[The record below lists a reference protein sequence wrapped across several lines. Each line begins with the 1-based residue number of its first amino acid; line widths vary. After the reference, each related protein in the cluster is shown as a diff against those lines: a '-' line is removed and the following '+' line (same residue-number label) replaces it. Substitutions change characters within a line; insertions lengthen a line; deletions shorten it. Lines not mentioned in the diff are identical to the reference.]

1 MIQQI
6 LDFLF
11 EQPEFPSPHDDYVV
25 NVIVREPVLIHVFF
39 KNGVNYFVKVAKKP
53 SDAGLRLHRE
63 FVLDETVEQKNVPS
77 SLQRIGREYDASVV
91 CSEWYPDLVPAPIL
105 FRESDHHVVL
115 VTQGIKH
122 SVVNLDA
129 ILQAKPD
136 FRRPIQHF
144 LIGKERMMRAGE
156 GEPHDQVL
164 VFEQALSYLPPHLL
178 ESIKKIRQ
186 AHDWDTMLARLPAIP
201 QHGDL
206 AVNNIGL
213 THAGFVLF
221 DWEDY
226 AYTKLPGFDLCI
238 LLVSGCGFDAEK
250 LTALIDNDSHQAGD
264 DSFLQPIMAGLN
276 VSVSQLHDLMLIQ
289 LVIFH
294 QLKCHYGYSAK
305 IIATTI
311 NMLAQLIKGRL

>member
-11 EQPEFPSPHDDYVV
+11 EQPEFPSPHDGYVV
-25 NVIVREPVLIHVFF
+25 NVIVREPVLIHVFL
-39 KNGVNYFVKVAKKP
+39 KNGVNYFVKAAKKP
-53 SDAGLRLHRE
+53 SDAGFRLHRE
-63 FVLDETVEQKNVPS
+63 FVLDETVKQKNVPS
-77 SLQRIGREYDASVV
+77 SLQRIGREYDALVV
-91 CSEWYPDLVPAPIL
+91 CSKWYPDLVPAPIF
-105 FRESDHHVVL
+105 FRASDHHVVL

-122 SVVNLDA
+122 SVVNLDT
-129 ILQAKPD
+129 ILQAKLD
-136 FRRPIQHF
+136 FRRRIQHF
-144 LIGKERMMRAGE
+144 LIGKERMLCAD
-156 GEPHDQVL
+156 EPHDQVL
-164 VFEQALSYLPPHLL
+164 VFEQALSYLPPPLL
-178 ESIKKIRQ
+178 ESIQKIRQ
-186 AHDWDTMLARLPAIP
+186 GHDWDTMLARLPIIP

-213 THAGFVLF
+213 THTGFVLF

-226 AYTKLPGFDLCI
+226 AHTKLPGLDLCI

-250 LTALIDNDSHQAGD
+250 LTALIDNDSHQVGD
-264 DSFLQPIMAGLN
+264 DSFLQPIMTGLN

-311 NMLAQLIKGRL
+311 NMLAQLIKNRL